1 MINLPKHVYKR
12 PQTSRHVAMPGIVQA
27 EPRDERAPIFQ
38 HGNQPAV
45 VQPITGRGLRYIRKA
60 QTIGRR
66 LNHQAVVIQRE
77 YAGNIDRHF
86 LPVLAELPAVAL
98 AARQPLANAVVV
110 TKVVGRGERC
120 SSREIRGRCNDYE
133 AKIIADAHRHHV
145 ARDRLAKPYS
155 GIETLLNDIDE
166 PSLRDQID
174 RQIATNLT
182 GSIQVIRA
190 ALPYLRRQG
199 GGRIVQISS
208 EGGQIA
214 YPNFSLYH
222 ATKWGIEG
230 FVESV
235 AKEVAPFGIDFVIV
249 EPGPTS
255 TQFGAGLDHAVPMPE
270 YDDTPAGDV
279 RMAIASNSFA
289 IRGDAGK
296 TVAAMI
302 VAVDSAHPPLRLT
315 LGGGAYDSIS
325 AALAE
330 RLRML
335 EAQKDIAFSADSID

>member
-1 MINLPKHVYKR
+1 MMK
-12 PQTSRHVAMPGIVQA
+12 TW
-27 EPRDERAPIFQ
+27 F
-38 HGNQPAV
+38 
-45 VQPITGRGLRYIRKA
+45 ITGTSSGL
-60 QTIGRR
+60 GR
-66 LNHQAVVIQRE
+66 
-77 YAGNIDRHF
+77 
-86 LPVLAELPAVAL
+86 VLAEQLLQRGDRVVATL
-98 AARQPLANAVVV
+98 RRDGPLDELKKQHGDRLRVV
-110 TKVVGRGERC
+110 TLDVTDTRA
-120 SSREIRGRCNDYE
+120 IRTCV
-133 AKIIADAHRHHV
+133 ADAFD
-145 ARDRLAKPYS
+145 AM
-155 GIETLLNDIDE
+155 GQIDVIVNNAGYGLFGAAE
-166 PSLRDQID
+166 ELTDAQID

-190 ALPYLRRQG
+190 ALPLLRRQG
-199 GGRIVQISS
+199 GGRIVQVSS

-255 TQFGAGLDHAVPMPE
+255 TQFGAGLDHAASMPE
-270 YDDTPAGDV
+270 YDDTPAGEV
-279 RMAIASNSFA
+279 RRAVASNSFA

-302 VAVDSAHPPLRLT
+302 VAADSTHPPLRLT
-315 LGGGAYDSIS
+315 LGGGAYGSIS

-330 RLRML
+330 RLKTL
-335 EAQKDIAFSADSID
+335 QAQKEIAFSADYADSAD

>member
-1 MINLPKHVYKR
+1 MMK
-12 PQTSRHVAMPGIVQA
+12 TW
-27 EPRDERAPIFQ
+27 F
-38 HGNQPAV
+38 
-45 VQPITGRGLRYIRKA
+45 ITGTSSGLGRLLAGRLLQRGDRVVATLRREGALDELKKQYGDQLHVLTLDVTDIRA
-60 QTIGRR
+60 VHSNIAAAFEAMGR
-66 LNHQAVVIQRE
+66 
-77 YAGNIDRHF
+77 ID
-86 LPVLAELPAVAL
+86 
-98 AARQPLANAVVV
+98 VVV
-110 TKVVGRGERC
+110 NNAGYGLFGAAEEVT
-120 SSREIRGRCNDYE
+120 
-133 AKIIADAHRHHV
+133 
-145 ARDRLAKPYS
+145 
-155 GIETLLNDIDE
+155 DE
-166 PSLRDQID
+166 QID

-190 ALPYLRRQG
+190 ALPHLRRQG
-199 GGRIVQISS
+199 GGRIVQVSS

-249 EPGPTS
+249 EPGPTT
-255 TQFGAGLDHAVPMPE
+255 TQFGAGLDHAEPMPD

-279 RMAIASNSFA
+279 RRAIASNSFA

-302 VAVDSAHPPLRLT
+302 VAADSAHPPLRLT
-315 LGGGAYDSIS
+315 LGGGAYDSIR

-330 RLRML
+330 RLRGL
-335 EAQKDIAFSADSID
+335 EAQKDIAFSVDSKS

>member
-1 MINLPKHVYKR
+1 MVK
-12 PQTSRHVAMPGIVQA
+12 TW
-27 EPRDERAPIFQ
+27 F
-38 HGNQPAV
+38 
-45 VQPITGRGLRYIRKA
+45 ITGTSSGL
-60 QTIGRR
+60 GR
-66 LNHQAVVIQRE
+66 L
-77 YAGNIDRHF
+77 
-86 LPVLAELPAVAL
+86 LAERLLQRGDRVVATL
-98 AARQPLANAVVV
+98 RHEGALDELKQQYDDRLHVLTLDVTDIREVHTNISAAFEAMGRIDVVV
-110 TKVVGRGERC
+110 NNAGYGLFGAAEEVTDEQ
-120 SSREIRGRCNDYE
+120 
-133 AKIIADAHRHHV
+133 
-145 ARDRLAKPYS
+145 
-155 GIETLLNDIDE
+155 IE
-166 PSLRDQID
+166 

-190 ALPYLRRQG
+190 ALPHLRRQG

-235 AKEVAPFGIDFVIV
+235 AKEVGPFGIDFVIV

-279 RMAIASNSFA
+279 RRAIASNSFA
-289 IRGDAGK
+289 IRGDAGR
-296 TVAAMI
+296 TVTAMI
-302 VAVDSAHPPLRLT
+302 VAADSAHPPLRLT
-315 LGGGAYDSIS
+315 LGGGAYDSIR

-330 RLRML
+330 RLRVL
-335 EAQKDIAFSADSID
+335 EAQKDIAFSVDSIS